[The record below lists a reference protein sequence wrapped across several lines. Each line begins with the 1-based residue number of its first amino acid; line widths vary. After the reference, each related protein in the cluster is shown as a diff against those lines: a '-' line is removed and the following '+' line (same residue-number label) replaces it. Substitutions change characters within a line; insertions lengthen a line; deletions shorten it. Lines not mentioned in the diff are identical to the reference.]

1 MENTIL
7 DQDQDLGAGK
17 INVLSNQAFGFLKE
31 VKMWSKF
38 LSIIGF
44 VMIGLLV
51 VIAIGAGTILANLGG
66 GAGAAPAGLLTVI
79 YLLIALLYF
88 FPTYYLFQFSN
99 NMGKAYKT
107 NSSSYVTEAF
117 KNLKSSFKFVGI
129 MTLIFVIIYA
139 GILLIAGIGG
149 LFSLFR

>member
-17 INVLSNQAFGFLKE
+17 INVLSNEAFGFLKE
-31 VKMWSKF
+31 IKMWSKF
-38 LSIIGF
+38 LSIVGF
-44 VMIGLLV
+44 VMIGILLIVGIGMATFLNKMGSNGAPEGLV
-51 VIAIGAGTILANLGG
+51 VLLYALIG
-66 GAGAAPAGLLTVI
+66 
-79 YLLIALLYF
+79 LLYF

-117 KNLKSSFKFVGI
+117 KNLKSCFKFVGI
-129 MTLIFVIIYA
+129 MTLIVVIIYA
-139 GILLIAGIGG
+139 GIFLIAGMGG
-149 LFSLFR
+149 LFNLFR